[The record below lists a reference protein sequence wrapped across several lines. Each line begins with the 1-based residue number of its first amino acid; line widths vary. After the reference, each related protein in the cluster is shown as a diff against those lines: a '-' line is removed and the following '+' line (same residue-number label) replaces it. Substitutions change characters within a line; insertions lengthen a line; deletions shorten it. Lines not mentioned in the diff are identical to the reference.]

1 MTFSSSRYKREA
13 GKSTV
18 VKCRHLVLS
27 NKFINTSPSFY
38 FKYKLFKSYR
48 LHQQE
53 LKKRRRRMTMNQG
66 YHQASSSDTDKPEEL
81 ERIEKKMKKIFEE
94 KK

>member
-18 VKCRHLVLS
+18 VKCLHLVLS

-38 FKYKLFKSYR
+38 FSYQKSIVYINQELSFLLKYK
-48 LHQQE
+48 QE
-53 LKKRRRRMTMNQG
+53 KRRRRRMTMNQG

-81 ERIEKKMKKIFEE
+81 
-94 KK
+94 

>member
-18 VKCRHLVLS
+18 VKCLHLVLS

-38 FKYKLFKSYR
+38 FKFKLSKMLSFTSIKQHSEYIFQR
-48 LHQQE
+48 
-53 LKKRRRRMTMNQG
+53 TMLETL
-66 YHQASSSDTDKPEEL
+66 SIEDKL
-81 ERIEKKMKKIFEE
+81 LS
-94 KK
+94 